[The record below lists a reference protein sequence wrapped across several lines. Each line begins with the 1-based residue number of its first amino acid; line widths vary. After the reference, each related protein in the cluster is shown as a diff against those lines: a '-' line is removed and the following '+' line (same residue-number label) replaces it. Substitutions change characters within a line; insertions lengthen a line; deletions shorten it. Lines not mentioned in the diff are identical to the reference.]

1 MVRLITESTPQ
12 RCAMT
17 EPALARFAVRLLDRV
32 ASSRD
37 TLNGSNS
44 QSMHRLCFATVW
56 PRCAFQSES
65 HCRYYY
71 KVSRG
76 HVRNRTIDECVLD
89 DQCMPLDRGSER
101 NESDPYVRVF
111 FATPMLAVTVERI
124 RAHCSGCWR
133 RSATTTRRCTFAE
146 WRPSA
151 GRHAPPSRT
160 SGLSIVAVPD
170 GRRAPRSG
178 PTRRMLALHCSPH
191 DALSSRPS
199 GMWRTGAPA
208 RRAWYC
214 CTRDA
219 LIIA

>member
-89 DQCMPLDRGSER
+89 DQCMPLDRASER

-111 FATPMLAVTVERI
+111 VATLMLAVTVEWI

-151 GRHAPPSRT
+151 GRHAQPSRT

-170 GRRAPRSG
+170 GRRAP
-178 PTRRMLALHCSPH
+178 
-191 DALSSRPS
+191 
-199 GMWRTGAPA
+199 PA
-208 RRAWYC
+208 QW
-214 CTRDA
+214 TD
-219 LIIA
+219 